1 MKARTLLSILRG
13 HKIDKANATGHYT
26 VGTHAHA
33 TFKEWSDWLRTQYLS
48 R

>member
-1 MKARTLLSILRG
+1 MKARTIIAILRG
-13 HKIDKANATGHYT
+13 RRLDRTAVTGYHT
-26 VGTHAHA
+26 VGGHAHA